1 MLGEFRLQ
9 VQDTIFKLMQH
20 TLINVCLF
28 KGVGLHSG
36 LPVSMTISPAMA
48 NEGIRFIRKDIDEN
62 NVIMARWDNV
72 VASQLCTLLKNDH
85 GTSVSTVEHVMAAL
99 AGMGID
105 NATITVDGPELPIMD
120 GSALPFVTEFKKVGI
135 EKLNAPRQ
143 AIKILKPVEVRGD
156 NGSFARFEPDTES
169 SFEFSIDFD
178 NRFIGEQTFQFTL
191 GNNDEFSRELA
202 DSPTFTTKDQV
213 DQLKA
218 MDLIKGGDVTNA
230 DIYADDAIYRD
241 KSRPRKERA
250 AVRHKML
257 DALGDTYLLEMP
269 FIGKFISEKGGHS
282 LTNQLIRMLM
292 ADKSNYM
299 IVTDH
304 MNIGVYMPVNQS
316 SHPNLAYNA

>member
-1 MLGEFRLQ
+1 
-9 VQDTIFKLMQH
+9 MQH

-28 KGVGLHSG
+28 KGIGLHSG

-62 NVIMARWDNV
+62 NVIMARWENV
-72 VASQLCTLLKNDH
+72 VASQLCTLLKNDS
-85 GTSVSTVEHVMAAL
+85 GASVSTVEHVMAAL

-120 GSALPFVTEFKKVGI
+120 GSSLPFVEAFKRVGI
-135 EKLNAPRQ
+135 ESLDARRE
-143 AIKILKPVEVRGD
+143 AIKILKTIEVHGD
-156 NGSFARFEPDTES
+156 NGSFARFEPDTECV
-169 SFEFSIDFD
+169 FEFTIDFD
-178 NRFIGEQTFQFTL
+178 NRFIGHQTIKTVL
-191 GNNDEFSRELA
+191 GNNDEFVRELA
-202 DSPTFTTKDQV
+202 DSPTFTTKDQI
-213 DQLKA
+213 DYLQSKG
-218 MDLIKGGDVTNA
+218 LIKGGDITNA

-241 KSRPRKERA
+241 KKRERKADA

-257 DALGDTYLLEMP
+257 DAIGDTALLGMP

-282 LTNQLIRMLM
+282 LTNQLICMLM

>member
-1 MLGEFRLQ
+1 
-9 VQDTIFKLMQH
+9 MQH

-28 KGVGLHSG
+28 KGIGLHSG
-36 LPVSMTISPAMA
+36 VPVTMTISPAMA

-120 GSALPFVTEFKKVGI
+120 GSSWPFITEFKKVGI
-135 EKLNAPRQ
+135 EKLNAPRK
-143 AIKILKPVEVRGD
+143 AMKILKTVEVYGD
-156 NGSFARFEPDTES
+156 DGAFARFEPDTES

-178 NRFIGEQTFQFTL
+178 NRFIRQQSYEFTL
-191 GNNDEFSRELA
+191 GNNDEFIRELA

-241 KSRPRKERA
+241 KSRPRKDRA

-269 FIGKFISEKGGHS
+269 FIGKFTSSKGGHA
-282 LTNQLIRMLM
+282 LTNQLLCALM

-316 SHPNLAYNA
+316 HSPNLAYNA